1 MSYNAFNSA
10 GSSIVAT
17 TICQA
22 FLEAV
27 LAQASA
33 ETQYNRDN
41 STRKVNYISAGY
53 NFITGVVTGQ
63 VQIPLKPNVDPLL
76 LKVNHDRV
84 DYTPGYTNF
93 VPGAGQLVDAKNLPD
108 AIAILAD
115 RIDSTERYVLADIV
129 TVTPNTI
136 KILEDTDNNLMTI
149 NFALPASALI
159 DPATGDITMKAR
171 GFLQRLDDQIAQGE
185 LVGLPA

>member
-1 MSYNAFNSA
+1 MSYNEFISS
-10 GSSIVAT
+10 GSSIAANTV
-17 TICQA
+17 CQA

-27 LAQASA
+27 LSQATA

-41 STRKVNYISAGY
+41 SSRKVSYISAAY

-63 VQIPLKPNVDPLL
+63 VQIPLKPVVDAVNF
-76 LKVNHDRV
+76 KVAHERV

-93 VPGAGQLVDAKNLPD
+93 VAGAGSLATALNLPD

-115 RIDSTERYVLADIV
+115 RIDSTERYIIADVV
-129 TVTPNTI
+129 TITPNTI

-149 NFALPASALI
+149 TFSLPASSI
-159 DPATGDITMKAR
+159 VDPATGEIALKAR

-185 LVGLPA
+185 NVGLPA